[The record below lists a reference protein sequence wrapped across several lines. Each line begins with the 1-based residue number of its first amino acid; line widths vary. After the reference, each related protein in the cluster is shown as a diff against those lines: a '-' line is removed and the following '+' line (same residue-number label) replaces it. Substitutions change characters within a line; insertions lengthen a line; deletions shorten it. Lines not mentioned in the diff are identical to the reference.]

1 MEGVEVTVTA
11 GEGILA
17 ATVAQRF
24 YIDGDSK
31 VQIADDLGISRF
43 RVARLL
49 EIAVAEKIIR
59 FTIAAPLALNMELS
73 EMVRRRFGLRQ
84 VLVVDAPEDE
94 NDPNRLRRRIGAAA
108 ASALSDLVTDDD
120 VLGIGW
126 GRTMSAMATELT
138 HLASCPVVQLG
149 GMAGSVHENSL
160 ELVRRVSEVGGGR
173 PYPLFV
179 PLVVQDAA
187 TAAALRSQPG
197 VESAMRRFESITVA
211 AVAVGSWDPPESQM
225 RDSLEP
231 AARQALTERGVVA
244 EILATLIRRDGSV
257 VTDIDDRTTALD
269 YEGMKRIPELVLV
282 AGGERKAGAVRAAL
296 NAGLGTTLVTDRSLA
311 RELLHRA

>member
-1 MEGVEVTVTA
+1 MPVSS

-31 VQIADDLGISRF
+31 VRIAEDLGISRF
-43 RVARLL
+43 KVARLL
-49 EIAVAEKIIR
+49 EIAVAEKIVR
-59 FTIAAPLALNMELS
+59 FTIAAPLALNVELS
-73 EMVRRRFGLRQ
+73 ELVRRRFGLRQ
-84 VLVVDAPEDE
+84 VVVVDAPEDE
-94 NDPNRLRRRIGAAA
+94 DDPARLRRRVGAAA
-108 ASALSDLVTDDD
+108 AGVLSDLVTDQD

-138 HLASCPVVQLG
+138 HLAPCPVVQLG
-149 GMAGSVHENSL
+149 GMAGSVQENSL

-173 PYPLFV
+173 AYPLFV
-179 PLVVQDAA
+179 PLVVRDAA
-187 TAAALRSQPG
+187 TAAGLRSQPG

-231 AARQALTERGVVA
+231 AVRDALTKEGVVA
-244 EILATLIRRDGSV
+244 EILATLIRRDGSI

-269 YEGMKRIPELVLV
+269 YAGMKRIPELMLV
-282 AGGERKAGAVRAAL
+282 AAGDRKAGAVRAAI
-296 NAGLGTTLVTDRSLA
+296 NAGLGTILVTDRSLA
-311 RELLHRA
+311 RGLLHTA